1 MKILKSIGA
10 VLAGIAANVLAVP
23 VDLLLQTVN
32 VIPAPGAGLSDG
44 QLALAFCYRAAFAV
58 LGGAVTAR
66 LAPASPLAHV
76 LVLGGVGVV
85 LSSAGAV
92 AQWGLGHHWYP
103 LSLIALCLP
112 ACWVGARF
120 TSRS

>member
-10 VLAGIAANVLAVP
+10 VLAGIAANMLAVP
-23 VDLLLQTVN
+23 VDVWLKSVN
-32 VIPAPGAGLSDG
+32 LMPAPGAYMSDG
-44 QLALAFCYRAAFAV
+44 QLAVAFCYRAAFAV

-66 LAPASPLAHV
+66 LAPASPLVHA

-85 LSSAGAV
+85 LSSAGAA
-92 AQWGLGHHWYP
+92 AQWSLGHHWYP